1 MGLFQMT
8 HLEKIK
14 KTLIIRGAITGGEEG
29 RGPVEFSLSFCFDRN
44 YQMRYDSPK
53 LIVGSEVR
61 GYDSPKLLSVA
72 RYEGT
77 TPQS

>member
-14 KTLIIRGAITGGEEG
+14 KTLIIRGAITGGGEG
-29 RGPVEFSLSFCFDRN
+29 RGPVKFSLSFCFDRN

-61 GYDSPKLLSVA
+61 GYDSPKLIVGS
-72 RYEGT
+72 ECST
-77 TPQS
+77 TPPS